1 MLLFITSGENKQLHV
16 RGLFVSSSNKEQS
29 LAELLLGAVTE
40 EKTCRLKGLLN
51 ALNTEEQKALDI
63 ALKSKIPTSKIVR
76 ILGGGGHKVNRI
88 FLAEKRKC
96 YTDSESCTCRIQT
109 K

>member
-1 MLLFITSGENKQLHV
+1 M
-16 RGLFVSSSNKEQS
+16 SSNNKEQS
-29 LAELLLGAVTE
+29 LAELLLGAVNE
-40 EKTCRLKGLLN
+40 EKACRLKYLLD
-51 ALNTEEQKALDI
+51 ALNIEEQKALDI

-76 ILGGGGHKVNRI
+76 ILGSGGHKINRI

-96 YTDSESCTCRIQT
+96 YTDSESCSCRIQT